1 MPTFIKL
8 DRAFSRFLTFLNS
21 VVAVMVFAI
30 MAIITADVIARTVF
44 HKPFQ
49 GVSEIVANSIVVLC
63 FLEIPYALMRRSLVR
78 TTVVYDKVSNRWKH
92 VIDLIASV
100 LGIVVFTLLISG
112 SWPSFLR
119 AAAIWDSEIAGSVRI
134 PTTPGRFAIVF
145 GSVCM
150 VIEFVLIALKSLIR
164 IANPAA
170 FKFDHPAEEDIEG
183 GTA

>member
-1 MPTFIKL
+1 MPTFVKL
-8 DRAFSRFLTFLNS
+8 DRAYSKFLTFLNS

-30 MAIITADVIARTVF
+30 MTIITADVVARTVF

-49 GVSEIVANSIVVLC
+49 GVSEIVANSIVILC

-78 TTVVYDKVSNRWKH
+78 TTLVYDKVSTRWKDI
-92 VIDLIASV
+92 IDFIAAL
-100 LGIVVFTLLISG
+100 LGIAVFSLLISG

-119 AAAIWDSEIAGSVRI
+119 AVAIWDSEIAGSVRI

-150 VIEFVLIALKSLIR
+150 VIEFVFIAIKSLIR
-164 IANPAA
+164 IKDPTA
-170 FKFDHPAEEDIEG
+170 FQHAQPAEDTLEG
-183 GTA
+183 GAV